1 MDAARTAADLN
12 TTDLN
17 TTLDE
22 ALKDFTSVLAADGY
36 TSEREIDG
44 DGRLRIQ
51 ILATDA
57 ACADCLVPKVVLEAI
72 LSAALA
78 GTGLELADVRLPAE
92 AA

>member
-1 MDAARTAADLN
+1 MDAVSTAADQ
-12 TTDLN
+12 N

-36 TSEREIDG
+36 TSEREIDAN
-44 DGRLRIQ
+44 GRLRIR

-72 LSAALA
+72 LAAALD
-78 GTGLELADVRLPAE
+78 GTGVELAEVQLPGE